1 MVLSSV
7 ANLVR
12 RLRAD
17 ERGAVSVM
25 MGVLMIPLVGALGI
39 GFEVSNWYLTARNM
53 QNAADSAALA
63 AATNAGSNYDVEA
76 KAVAAQYGFVDGTN
90 NISVAVSN
98 SATCPGGGA
107 NCYSVAISGA
117 VPLYVSQVVGY
128 RGDAT
133 LNGGA
138 AKQLSTLAVAKPTTQ
153 PQNLC
158 MLALAGSGA
167 PQGIRTNGS
176 PVANMNGCN
185 VMSNTAAQCN
195 GSNLGAGYGFAHG
208 TSNGCG
214 VKSVSNVPPVSD
226 SYAAL
231 ASNIPPLS
239 SSPCNGNYPQETTHG
254 NTVTP
259 PSTLVPGAATLNPSN
274 GVSVTNLSLSGGNNF
289 MCGDQVLTAN
299 VTINTPPGVP
309 AVLVVENGQL
319 DLNGHTLTTSSGS
332 AVTIVFSGTN
342 GSYTHAPTDNTNGSG
357 GNLNIAAPTSGPWS
371 GVAIYQDPSLTT
383 GVDVSAAGN
392 SPTWNISGLVYMPH
406 ASVNFK
412 GAVDKATNG
421 KSCFVMV
428 ADNFTISGTAGILQT
443 DIGQCAQAGLTMPT
457 AITAGSVALVQ

>member
-12 RLRAD
+12 RSRTD
-17 ERGAVSVM
+17 ERGAVSVV
-25 MGVLMIPLVGALGI
+25 MGLMMIPLVGALGV
-39 GFEVSNWYLTARNM
+39 GFEVSNWYLKTRGM

-63 AATNAGSNYDVEA
+63 AAANGGSNYDVEA
-76 KAVAAQYGFVDGTN
+76 KAVAAGYGFVNGTN

-98 SATCPGGGA
+98 SAACPGGGS
-107 NCYSVAISGA
+107 NCYSVTISGV

-133 LNGGA
+133 LNSGP
-138 AKQLSTLAVAKPTTQ
+138 AKQLSSLAVAKPTTQ

-158 MLALAGSGA
+158 MLALASSGA
-167 PQGIRTNGS
+167 AQGIRTNGA

-214 VKSVSNVPPVSD
+214 VKSVSNVPAVSD
-226 SYAAL
+226 SYASL

-239 SSPCNGNYPQETTHG
+239 SSPCAGNYPQETTHG

-259 PSTLVPGAATLNPSN
+259 PSSRVSGAVTLN
-274 GVSVTNLSLSGGNNF
+274 GVTSSLSLSGGNNF

-299 VTINTPPGVP
+299 VTIDTPVGSP

-319 DLNGHTLTTSSGS
+319 DLNGHTLTTSNGS

-406 ASVNFK
+406 ASVTFK

-428 ADNFTISGTAGILQT
+428 ADNFQISGTAGILQT
-443 DIGQCAQAGLTMPT
+443 DIGQCGQAGLTMPT
-457 AITAGSVALVQ
+457 ATTAGSVVLVQ